1 MSQSVRLDIA
11 AKRHPD
17 PAGGDRLALRDL
29 QLDIAAQEMVCLFG
43 PSGCGK
49 TTLMTI
55 VAGLDSDFEG
65 TVDFDGP
72 RPAIG
77 VVFQNPRL
85 LPWMT
90 VAQNLALVLT
100 EDVDARVDAV
110 LAATG
115 LAAHRDHYPG
125 QLSGGLA
132 RRVALAR
139 AMVVEP
145 ALLLLDEPFASLDQK
160 GADELRRELQTV
172 LQARPTTALFV
183 THDLREAALLAD
195 RVVFLSAA
203 PGTVVTEVRLQGERA
218 ARFDEGW
225 LQPALVRLRAA
236 QPA

>member
-1 MSQSVRLDIA
+1 MSGALTIHIAAKRFPDPAGEPRLALRDVRLDIA
-11 AKRHPD
+11 AN
-17 PAGGDRLALRDL
+17 
-29 QLDIAAQEMVCLFG
+29 EMVCLFG

-49 TTLMTI
+49 TTLMNI
-55 VAGLDSDFEG
+55 VAGLDDDYEG
-65 TVDFDGP
+65 TLDFGGP

-85 LPWMT
+85 LPWLT
-90 VAQNLALVLT
+90 VAQNIALVLP
-100 EDVDARVDAV
+100 DDADAKVDAV

-115 LAAHRDHYPG
+115 LTAHRDHFPG

-145 ALLLLDEPFASLDQK
+145 ALLLLDEPFASLDQA
-160 GADELRRELQTV
+160 GADDLRRALQQV
-172 LQARPTTALFV
+172 LNDRPTTSLFV

-203 PGTVVTEVRLQGERA
+203 PASVVAEVRLDGA
-218 ARFDEGW
+218 LSDRFEDRW
-225 LQPALVRLRAA
+225 LTPALTELRAA
-236 QPA
+236 QPR